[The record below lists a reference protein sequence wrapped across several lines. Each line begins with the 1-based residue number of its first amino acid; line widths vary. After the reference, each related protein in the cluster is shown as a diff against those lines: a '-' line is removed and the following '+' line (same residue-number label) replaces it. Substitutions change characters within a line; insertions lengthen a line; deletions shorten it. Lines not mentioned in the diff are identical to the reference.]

1 MKNVKILFI
10 FLVLLSVT
18 SCIYEDYGH
27 TSYRS
32 YPRSYPSGPPPR
44 QGRPPSRGPG
54 SGHHDNRGP
63 HGRNPHR

>member
-1 MKNVKILFI
+1 MIMKNFKILFI
-10 FLVLLSVT
+10 FLVLLFSMT

-27 TSYRS
+27 TSYRN
-32 YPRSYPSGPPPR
+32 YPSGPPPR

-63 HGRNPHR
+63 YGRSPHR